1 MSKIKFLKPLNLIL
15 FLSIFALVAAYF
27 IQYVLGH
34 QPCNLCLIERVPYIS
49 VILVILLCFYFKK
62 FEKIFLILISLIFF
76 LGAML
81 SFYHFG
87 IEQGFIKESLVCNL
101 NNSDNFSSP
110 EELLKSL
117 KEKQVSC
124 KDVTFRIYGLSLATI
139 NIAISLI
146 MSVIT
151 LKLFLNYEKN

>member
-101 NNSDNFSSP
+101 DSADNFSNP

-139 NIAISLI
+139 NIFISLI